1 MKHFVEELK
10 RRNVLRVAIAYLA
23 VSWLLIQV
31 VETLFP
37 IFGQS
42 DAQIRLVVVLLVIG
56 FPLILLFSWLD
67 ELTPE
72 GLKLERDVDP
82 SRSMVHH
89 TGKRLDRGIIIVL
102 TLALGYFAID
112 KFVLDPARDSAREN
126 TAIQRARSEALVESY
141 GENSIAVLPFVNM
154 SDDASNEYFSD
165 GISEELLNL
174 LAKIPQLRVISR
186 TSAFSFKG
194 KEIDIRTV
202 SERLNV
208 AHVLEGSVRRDGNR
222 VRITAQLIDARTD
235 THLWSET
242 YDRTLEDIFTIQDEI
257 AEEVVGQFKVTLS
270 ESLST
275 AQDLSPEAYALILQV
290 RHLFRL
296 ATPEAWEQAIGLLQ
310 EAISIDPA
318 YAEAWS
324 SLADIYINQA
334 DSGLRDFD
342 EGYELARVAA
352 RKALSIDPTHSNAHA
367 GLGWIAD
374 SYDGDLAKAARHY
387 ERALILNPSDP
398 IMLGAAGGLAKSL
411 GRFDEAVALFEAAVA
426 LDPVDPTGHNNLGH
440 ALIYAGQIEPAII
453 SLRTTVLL
461 SPDYVGAHYFL
472 GTALIYD
479 GDPDAALESI
489 QQEILEA
496 FRLIGLAVVYHALG
510 RTAESE
516 SALAKLIDQYAEDA
530 AYNIAQV
537 FAFRGEP
544 DKAFEWL
551 EKALMFNDPGLS
563 EIVGQPDFSSL
574 QSDARWL
581 PFLRRIGRAP
591 EQLAAIRFEVNLPE

>member
-1 MKHFVEELK
+1 
-10 RRNVLRVAIAYLA
+10 
-23 VSWLLIQV
+23 
-31 VETLFP
+31 
-37 IFGQS
+37 
-42 DAQIRLVVVLLVIG
+42 
-56 FPLILLFSWLD
+56 
-67 ELTPE
+67 
-72 GLKLERDVDP
+72 
-82 SRSMVHH
+82 
-89 TGKRLDRGIIIVL
+89 
-102 TLALGYFAID
+102 
-112 KFVLDPARDSAREN
+112 
-126 TAIQRARSEALVESY
+126 
-141 GENSIAVLPFVNM
+141 
-154 SDDASNEYFSD
+154 
-165 GISEELLNL
+165 
-174 LAKIPQLRVISR
+174 
-186 TSAFSFKG
+186 
-194 KEIDIRTV
+194 
-202 SERLNV
+202 
-208 AHVLEGSVRRDGNR
+208 
-222 VRITAQLIDARTD
+222 
-235 THLWSET
+235 
-242 YDRTLEDIFTIQDEI
+242 
-257 AEEVVGQFKVTLS
+257 
-270 ESLST
+270 
-275 AQDLSPEAYALILQV
+275 
-290 RHLFRL
+290 
-296 ATPEAWEQAIGLLQ
+296 
-310 EAISIDPA
+310 
-318 YAEAWS
+318 
-324 SLADIYINQA
+324 
-334 DSGLRDFD
+334 
-342 EGYELARVAA
+342 
-352 RKALSIDPTHSNAHA
+352 
-367 GLGWIAD
+367 
-374 SYDGDLAKAARHY
+374 
-387 ERALILNPSDP
+387 
-398 IMLGAAGGLAKSL
+398 MLGAAGGLAKSL